1 MTDAEDLRKKAQ
13 QCRELA
19 YSTIRPEAAEQL
31 LRWAED
37 YEEAAEVIEKT
48 ADEGAVARAGN
59 EATYLVLVPLPRG

>member
-1 MTDAEDLRKKAQ
+1 MTEAGDLRKKAQ

-19 YSTIRPEAAEQL
+19 CGTIRAEAAEQL
-31 LRWAED
+31 LQWAED

-59 EATYLVLVPLPRG
+59 APD